1 MQFVQFAPFAQL
13 FEGVLA
19 LCFGVGAGGQS
30 EGPERVP
37 EVFAEL
43 DEGVV
48 GAYVGELAFYRGVLG
63 GVSRGSGHWR
73 REVGSHVTL
82 GLGSR

>member
-63 GVSRGSGHWR
+63 GVSEGFRPLKGRHGLTCNAGV
-73 REVGSHVTL
+73 RE
-82 GLGSR
+82 